1 MATATEV
8 AYIQNELG
16 WMVGKTIAK
25 VRLLRAEELLDYYWE
40 AGYGE
45 VPIIVEFTDGT
56 AFVPSQDS
64 EINGPGFLL
73 SLKGN
78 IIDNTKERRMIWVQG

>member
-1 MATATEV
+1 MVTTTEI
-8 AYIQNELG
+8 AYIQNEFG

-25 VRLLRAEELLDYYWE
+25 VRPLLAKELSEDFYWE
-40 AGYGE
+40 GGYGE
-45 VPIIVEFTDGT
+45 VPIIVEFTDGS

-73 SLKGN
+73 SLN
-78 IIDNTKERRMIWVQG
+78 

>member
-1 MATATEV
+1 MVTTTEI
-8 AYIQNELG
+8 AYIQNEFG

-25 VRLLRAEELLDYYWE
+25 VRLLRAGELLDFCWE
-40 AGYGE
+40 GSYGE
-45 VPIIVEFTDGT
+45 VPIIVEFTDSS

-73 SLKGN
+73 SLN
-78 IIDNTKERRMIWVQG
+78 